1 MYVLSVKNKYNDIGY
16 IDHFVDVNN
25 ISKPILSLRNTHM
38 ITNVFKGNYIV
49 NNKIDLSFKL
59 RYHIDQ
65 VKNIEFRNLDNYGQ
79 LSESG
84 YNGEHNVNYTTWTSD
99 ISLNWRFAPGSQISI
114 VWKNG
119 IENESNQLI
128 NHWTKNLKES
138 FL

>member
-1 MYVLSVKNKYNDIGY
+1 
-16 IDHFVDVNN
+16 
-25 ISKPILSLRNTHM
+25 M
-38 ITNVFKGNYIV
+38 ITNVLSSNFII
-49 NNKIDLSFKL
+49 NNKINFAAKL
-59 RYHIDQ
+59 RYHVDQ

-79 LSESG
+79 LSEG
-84 YNGEHNVNYTTWTSD
+84 EYNGEHNVNYTTWTSD

-138 FL
+138 FNLAQQNSLSLKIIYYLDYLYIIK